1 MRHPSHEEAL
11 LLQKATKFLP
21 EGSLG
26 NVALDPDHSFIVKR
40 GSGSRIWDV
49 SGNEY
54 IDYLMGSGP
63 MVLGHAHPSVVQA
76 VIKAVQE
83 GSTFFA
89 INEYAVLLAEELV
102 RAVPCADKVRFTTSG
117 TDACFQALRIAR
129 AFRRRDK
136 ILKFEGGFH
145 GTSDYSLMS
154 NPPRALHP
162 FPQPDPSS
170 GGIPKALLDTVLIAP
185 FNDAET
191 TTAIIEQNHDDL
203 AAVIIEPMQRILSPK
218 PGFLQALREVT
229 AHYQIPLIF
238 DEVVTGFR
246 LAYGGA
252 QEYYG
257 VTPDLTAVGKIMG
270 GGYALAAVCGR
281 EEIMAP
287 YDSSQV
293 DAGDHVG
300 QIGTLNGNPVACA
313 AGLATLAELRKEG
326 AYERIW
332 STGRRAPRRLG
343 QPLRSGRNP
352 RPDHRRR
359 PRFRHHLHQR
369 PPLRLPLHPVRRQRH
384 QSPFPQPHPG
394 AGNLP
399 GPPEILPL
407 PRPHRRRR
415 RPDHPGLR
423 NRHPQPP
430 TLTPI
435 MERTPNLPT

>member
-1 MRHPSHEEAL
+1 
-11 LLQKATKFLP
+11 
-21 EGSLG
+21 
-26 NVALDPDHSFIVKR
+26 
-40 GSGSRIWDV
+40 
-49 SGNEY
+49 
-54 IDYLMGSGP
+54 
-63 MVLGHAHPSVVQA
+63 
-76 VIKAVQE
+76 
-83 GSTFFA
+83 
-89 INEYAVLLAEELV
+89 
-102 RAVPCADKVRFTTSG
+102 
-117 TDACFQALRIAR
+117 
-129 AFRRRDK
+129 
-136 ILKFEGGFH
+136 
-145 GTSDYSLMS
+145 
-154 NPPRALHP
+154 
-162 FPQPDPSS
+162 
-170 GGIPKALLDTVLIAP
+170 
-185 FNDAET
+185 
-191 TTAIIEQNHDDL
+191 
-203 AAVIIEPMQRILSPK
+203 MQRILSPK
-218 PGFLQALREVT
+218 PGFLQSLRDVT

-332 STGRRAPRRLG
+332 STGRRLRDALDNLCAQAEIPAQTTG
-343 QPLRSGRNP
+343 EDPVFDIIFTNDPLSDYRSTLSADNSIK
-352 RPDHRRR
+352 
-359 PRFRHHLHQR
+359 
-369 PPLRLPLHPVRRQRH
+369 
-384 QSPFPQPHPG
+384 SPIPQPHPG

-407 PRPHRRRR
+407 PGPHRRRH

-430 TLTPI
+430 TLTPRHGHRSQNA
-435 MERTPNLPT
+435 ERCII

>member
-1 MRHPSHEEAL
+1 MPHSSHEEAL
-11 LLQKATKFLP
+11 LLQKANKFLP

-76 VIKAVQE
+76 VIEAVQD

-89 INEYAVLLAEELV
+89 TNQYAILLAEELV
-102 RAVPCADKVRFTTSG
+102 RAVPCADKIRFTTSG

-154 NPPRALHP
+154 NPPRTLNP

-170 GGIPKALLDTVLIAP
+170 GGIPGAIAETVLVAP

-191 TTAIIEQNHDDL
+191 TAAIIEQNHDAL

-218 PGFLQALREVT
+218 PGFLQSLREVT

-252 QEYYG
+252 QEQYS
-257 VTPDLTAVGKIMG
+257 VTPDLAAVGKIMG

-281 EEIMAP
+281 EEIMSP
-287 YDSSQV
+287 YDSTQA
-293 DAGDHVG
+293 DAADHVG

-332 STGRRAPRRLG
+332 STGRKLREALDSACAQAEIPAQTTG
-343 QPLRSGRNP
+343 EDPVFDIIFTNDPLSDYRSTLTADNAIKA
-352 RPDHRRR
+352 
-359 PRFRHHLHQR
+359 RFRNLIQEQGIFQGPQKFYPSLAHTDEDIDETIRAFETVIHTL
-369 PPLRLPLHPVRRQRH
+369 
-384 QSPFPQPHPG
+384 QS
-394 AGNLP
+394 
-399 GPPEILPL
+399 
-407 PRPHRRRR
+407 
-415 RPDHPGLR
+415 
-423 NRHPQPP
+423 
-430 TLTPI
+430 
-435 MERTPNLPT
+435 